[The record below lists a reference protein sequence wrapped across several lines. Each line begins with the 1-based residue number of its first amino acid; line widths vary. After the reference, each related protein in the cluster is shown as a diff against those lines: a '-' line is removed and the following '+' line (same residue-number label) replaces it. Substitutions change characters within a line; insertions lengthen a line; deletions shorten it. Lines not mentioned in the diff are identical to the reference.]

1 MDAYH
6 PRPPEIKEVQT
17 VPHVEATPAVKVT
30 MPTQPAKLAPATP
43 PALDTTTLKYMKTIR
58 LNHFRSADVPWRS
71 MGQYKYR
78 IIEDGSLTQDRLSI
92 VESLIPPKSHGPIFH
107 FHEMHDECFY
117 VTQGVVRFHSPGSP
131 PVDAKVGDMVV
142 VPTRMPHRFSNPFGE
157 EAKFVSTNTPSHYAR
172 YFYYLEYLIGE
183 GNELTPEVNKEAMR
197 RFATVP
203 LTDADLEVLERELG
217 GGRYHGNGA
226 ENGANGYH
234 VEEEEDTQGWK
245 ILD

>member
-1 MDAYH
+1 
-6 PRPPEIKEVQT
+6 
-17 VPHVEATPAVKVT
+17 
-30 MPTQPAKLAPATP
+30 
-43 PALDTTTLKYMKTIR
+43 
-58 LNHFRSADVPWRS
+58 

-78 IIEDGSLTQDRLSI
+78 IIEDGTLTQDRLSV

-117 VTQGVVRFHSPGSP
+117 VTKGVVRFHSPGVP
-131 PVDAKVGDMVV
+131 PVDAEVGDMVV
-142 VPTRMPHRFSNPFGE
+142 VPTRLPHRFSNPFDE

-183 GNELTPEVNKEAMR
+183 GNELTPEINKEAMR

-203 LTDADLEVLERELG
+203 LTDADVATLDRELG
-217 GGRYHGNGA
+217 GGQVLHNGSKDGV
-226 ENGANGYH
+226 NGDHTSG
-234 VEEEEDTQGWK
+234 EEHTKGWK